1 MYTHE
6 KSLCCYGSF
15 ICEVARLLAS
25 KGMNEEVPYPDIST
39 KAKAQK
45 YIGLDVEKMEAD
57 KMFL

>member
-15 ICEVARLLAS
+15 ICEVLKNFKS
-25 KGMNEEVPYPDIST
+25 VHCQG
-39 KAKAQK
+39 
-45 YIGLDVEKMEAD
+45 EKMEAD